1 MRVVTNGNHEE
12 YSHLAP
18 IVEPSQGI
26 RPGKARCGFWTR
38 GYTHHPLALERSS
51 QNCTPY
57 PNMGRKAKKKKAEK
71 SRTLNIGTS
80 QNKRSKSL
88 VRPRSSSP
96 ASTSFHS
103 YSGNH
108 DEPVSRHTKIHLR
121 ARGAQ
126 LLGFVPSLFP
136 ANPPALHTDRTL
148 PTTSS
153 LSSLSSIASQMIPQF
168 ITKVDPHHGST
179 YRLRNF
185 IRGDIVNQL
194 LSDPRATTP
203 SEILVL
209 KFSRTK

>member
-96 ASTSFHS
+96 ASTSFFTHTPGITTNLFRGTQKYIFAQRVRSYASFLLFSQLTLQHS
-103 YSGNH
+103 TPTELSQPQVH
-108 DEPVSRHTKIHLR
+108 SVHSV
-121 ARGAQ
+121 Q
-126 LLGFVPSLFP
+126 S
-136 ANPPALHTDRTL
+136 PP
-148 PTTSS
+148 
-153 LSSLSSIASQMIPQF
+153 
-168 ITKVDPHHGST
+168 K
-179 YRLRNF
+179 
-185 IRGDIVNQL
+185 
-194 LSDPRATTP
+194 
-203 SEILVL
+203 
-209 KFSRTK
+209 